1 MSLPLLLA
9 SGSPRRRDLLRA
21 SGIAFEV
28 GAAPD
33 VDESVVPGEAPG
45 ACVERLARL
54 KAEAALRASPG
65 RLLLTADTLVFLDGV
80 PMGKPTGPQHA
91 RAMLRSLS
99 GGSHHVL
106 TGIAIGRADE
116 DTAIVRSGHAQTT
129 VRFRPLEDAEIE
141 AYVANGEPLD
151 KAGAY
156 AIQGGARTFVASLD
170 GPEDNV
176 IGLPVALV
184 RELLAAFPSPL

>member
-1 MSLPLLLA
+1 MLA

-33 VDESVVPGEAPG
+33 VDESVLPGEAPG

-54 KAEAALRASPG
+54 KAEAALRTSPG

-80 PMGKPTGPQHA
+80 PLGKPTGPEHA

-99 GGSHHVL
+99 GGSHDVL
-106 TGIAIGRADE
+106 TGVALGRADGN
-116 DTAIVRSGHAQTT
+116 ASILRCGHVRTT
-129 VRFRPLEDAEIE
+129 VRFRPLADNEIRS
-141 AYVANGEPLD
+141 YVETGEPLD

-156 AIQGGARTFVASLD
+156 AIQGGARPFVEAIE

-184 RELLAAFPSPL
+184 QELLAAFPSPL